1 MANEI
6 KVADTKAQQVS
17 VKTNNSLTEFMTS
30 SDSWQMFMNQLPAKT
45 QSEIKFDV
53 YAYVNKNAETVAK
66 MQPNDFMARVV
77 DCYSKGF
84 TLKDG
89 DAYII
94 PFNQTYKDKE
104 GNEHKIVVATFVEG
118 YKGVVRLALES
129 GLFKYFDCVPV
140 IKESIISFD
149 YRRNV
154 PIFNNTYIANGTEQV
169 IGYLAFSETHNGT
182 IREIYHPVEHFKKFA
197 LKNSIQCRVAKKLAG
212 VWLNDF
218 DSMCKKT
225 ALKELGKVSPR
236 VTNPNAQQSQ
246 FFNYIDNEEND
257 LLMPPETYENTAVMG
272 EDLNNAPFEEQIVDS
287 TKKSVKTPNTSE
299 LKCSE
304 CSTVI
309 TAAVYDYSVE
319 KYGKALCYACQKKHK
334 KG

>member
-118 YKGVVRLALES
+118 Y
-129 GLFKYFDCVPV
+129 
-140 IKESIISFD
+140 
-149 YRRNV
+149 
-154 PIFNNTYIANGTEQV
+154 
-169 IGYLAFSETHNGT
+169 
-182 IREIYHPVEHFKKFA
+182 
-197 LKNSIQCRVAKKLAG
+197 
-212 VWLNDF
+212 
-218 DSMCKKT
+218 
-225 ALKELGKVSPR
+225 
-236 VTNPNAQQSQ
+236 
-246 FFNYIDNEEND
+246 
-257 LLMPPETYENTAVMG
+257 
-272 EDLNNAPFEEQIVDS
+272 
-287 TKKSVKTPNTSE
+287 
-299 LKCSE
+299 
-304 CSTVI
+304 
-309 TAAVYDYSVE
+309 
-319 KYGKALCYACQKKHK
+319 
-334 KG
+334 